1 MFLSVSFICAIL
13 LDLLFGE
20 PKTYHPLVG
29 FGRLILWL
37 EQRCLKS
44 NTTSDWQKISG
55 VVAWA
60 ILVLPFSAL
69 IYTLQQLDWFA
80 PFFSP
85 ILLYFCIAP
94 SSLKQHGNAV
104 LQALEQQDLPL
115 AQQKVA
121 MLVSRE
127 TADMDEHAV
136 RRATVE
142 SLLEN
147 GADAIFAPLFWFIIA
162 GAAGA
167 VFYRLSNTL
176 DAMWG
181 YKNQRYLYFGWAA
194 ARIDDGLNWLP
205 ARLTALSYALL
216 GNTALA
222 LHCWKTQARLLE
234 SPNAGVVMTAGAGA
248 LNVQLGGAARY
259 HGHLKQKPFFGGQK
273 WVENADISR
282 SNTLLNKVL
291 WLWLFV
297 VVVLIQPTLQN

>member
-1 MFLSVSFICAIL
+1 MFLSVSFVCAIL

-20 PKTYHPLVG
+20 PKNYHPLVG
-29 FGRLILWL
+29 FGRVVLWL
-37 EQRCLKS
+37 EQRCLK
-44 NTTSDWQKISG
+44 NDTAPHWQKRNGIF
-55 VVAWA
+55 AWA

-69 IYTLQQLDWFA
+69 IDTLQQIDGFNT
-80 PFFSP
+80 FFSP

-94 SSLKQHGNAV
+94 TSLKQHGNAV
-104 LQALEQQDLPL
+104 LQALEQHDLPL
-115 AQQKVA
+115 ARQKVA

-127 TADMDEHAV
+127 TADMDEQAV

-181 YKNQRYLYFGWAA
+181 YKNQRYFYFGWAA
-194 ARIDDGLNWLP
+194 ARLDDGLNWLP

-216 GNTALA
+216 GDTSLA
-222 LHCWKTQARLLE
+222 LHCWKTQACLLE
-234 SPNAGVVMTAGAGA
+234 SPNAGVVMSAGAGA

-259 HGHLKQKPFFGGQK
+259 HGQLKQKPLFGGQK
-273 WVENADISR
+273 SVENADITR
-282 SNTLLNKVL
+282 ANTLLNKTL
-291 WLWLFV
+291 WLWLF
-297 VVVLIQPTLQN
+297 VVLIQPTLQN